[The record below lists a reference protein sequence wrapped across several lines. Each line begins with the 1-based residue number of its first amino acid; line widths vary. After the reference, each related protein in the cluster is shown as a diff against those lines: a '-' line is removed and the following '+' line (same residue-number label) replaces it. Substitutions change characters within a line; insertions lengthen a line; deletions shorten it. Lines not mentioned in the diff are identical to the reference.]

1 MELCCRHC
9 PQLTLP
15 VLGIAAGEKADVTL
29 KSSEQQHRSKEA
41 HGGRVGEDPGD
52 SQLPEN
58 RKKTDLYLLK

>member
-1 MELCCRHC
+1 
-9 PQLTLP
+9 LP

-58 RKKTDLYLLK
+58 RKKTDLYFNK